1 MDNLQA
7 LRNSKAALDLGLI
20 TQSDY
25 DGVKAAFLGAQQLR
39 AAMDAGLIRED
50 DFEKSKSAYLS
61 SLSTFA
67 PHVEKASQ
75 VSIHPPPLDVAAP
88 LRTSV
93 LNGTQ
98 RQATLA
104 SHPVPS
110 TQPQHTEPAAAPKY
124 LVGGYQEKASPK
136 RQPLTQPAFPH
147 QDTRPTTEQSAKDS
161 SIPSNIPKLG
171 GAKTV
176 SLSGVSMSGIALTE
190 DAVNLYYLIRAKSTY
205 KWATWQIDDAGTK
218 VIISAVGDP
227 SSNYTEFLS
236 ALPEQDCRYGGKFRA
251 KTMCVYDKLRCC

>member
-50 DFEKSKSAYLS
+50 DFEKSKFAYLS

-67 PHVEKASQ
+67 PHIEKPGQ
-75 VSIHPPPLDVAAP
+75 VAIQPPPLDAAAP

-93 LNGTQ
+93 LNGA

-124 LVGGYQEKASPK
+124 LVGGSQEKASPK
-136 RQPLTQPAFPH
+136 RQPFTQPALPR
-147 QDTRPTTEQSAKDS
+147 QETKPTTEPPAKDS

-218 VIISAVGDP
+218 VIISAVGEP
-227 SSNYTEFLS
+227 SSHYSEFLS

-251 KTMCVYDKLRCC
+251 KTVYVFKLRCC